1 MGDDQDSGRWPA
13 VEFESRSWQASD
25 TYTSRAQRR
34 LHQGD
39 YRACMPPRIADV
51 ALTLPAQLLGE
62 SEDAL
67 REIVRFDHYASEWLG
82 SSVERAP
89 MSSILLRTESAA
101 SSQIENLTVGAR
113 ALALAE
119 LGSPTTRNASIVSAN
134 VRSMEAALE
143 VGSSIGEAIVLQ
155 MHRALMEF
163 NGDPFP
169 GQWRTQQVWIGGSD
183 IGPHRAAFVPPHH
196 DRLPDALD
204 DLFDFAARSDLPV
217 IPHIAVTH
225 AQFETLHP
233 FTDGNGRTGRAIVHA
248 MLRKA
253 EVTERVTVPLSAG
266 LLTDTAG
273 YFESLDAYRRGD
285 VEAIVRSLTAAT
297 FHAVTGGR
305 RLVDDL
311 AVARAEYIE
320 RIVARSDS
328 VIWKLVD
335 ALVAQP
341 VVDNAYVRNTFAVS
355 EIAAQRAIDKLTEV
369 GILHQ
374 TSKGRRNR
382 VWQAEEILAALD
394 DFADG
399 VRRVR

>member
-1 MGDDQDSGRWPA
+1 MADGEAGASWPA
-13 VEFESRSWQASD
+13 VEFESRPWRVADS
-25 TYTSRAQRR
+25 YTSRAQRR

-39 YRACMPPRIADV
+39 YRAAVPPRIAEV
-51 ALTLPAQLLGE
+51 ELNLPAQLIAE

-67 REIVRFDHYASEWLG
+67 REIVRFDHYASERLG
-82 SSVERAP
+82 SSVEHAP
-89 MSSILLRTESAA
+89 MSSILLRTESSA

-119 LGSPTTRNASIVSAN
+119 LGAPTTRNASIVSAN
-134 VRSMEAALE
+134 VRAMEAALE
-143 VGSSIGEAIVLQ
+143 VGSSIGEASVLQ
-155 MHRALMEF
+155 MHRSLMES

-196 DRLPDALD
+196 DRLPGALA
-204 DLFDFAARSDLPV
+204 DLFEFAARSDLPV

-248 MLRKA
+248 MLRRA

-273 YFESLDAYRRGD
+273 YFRSLDAYRAGD

-297 FHAVTGGR
+297 FHAVEGGR
-305 RLVDDL
+305 RLVDELSD
-311 AVARAEYIE
+311 VRTEYTD
-320 RIVARSDS
+320 RVVARSDS
-328 VIWKLVD
+328 VVWKLLD

-369 GILHQ
+369 GIVHQ

-399 VRRVR
+399 IRRVR

>member
-1 MGDDQDSGRWPA
+1 MTDDQDSSRWPA
-13 VEFESRSWQASD
+13 VEFESRSWLASD
-25 TYTSRAQRR
+25 AYTSRAQRR

-39 YRACMPPRIADV
+39 YRACVPPRIADV
-51 ALTLPAQLLGE
+51 ALTLPAQLLAE

-67 REIVRFDHYASEWLG
+67 REIVRFDHYASERLG
-82 SSVERAP
+82 SSVELAP
-89 MSSILLRTESAA
+89 MSSILLRTESSA

-134 VRSMEAALE
+134 VRAMEAALE
-143 VGSSIGEAIVLQ
+143 VGSSIDASSVLA
-155 MHRALMEF
+155 MHYSLMEPS
-163 NGDPFP
+163 GDSQP
-169 GQWRTQQVWIGGSD
+169 GRWRTEQVWIGGSD

-204 DLFDFAARSDLPV
+204 DLFEFAARSDLPV
-217 IPHIAVTH
+217 IPHVAVTH

-233 FTDGNGRTGRAIVHA
+233 FTDGNGRTGRAIIHG
-248 MLRKA
+248 MLRRV

-311 AVARAEYIE
+311 AAARAEYIE

-341 VVDNAYVRNTFAVS
+341 VVDNAYVRSTFGVS
-355 EIAAQRAIDKLTEV
+355 EIAAQRAIDKLDEAD
-369 GILHQ
+369 ILHQ

-382 VWQAEEILAALD
+382 VWQAEEILAALE

-399 VRRVR
+399 IRRVR